1 MAQENDQTELNL
13 PSTPTATRTDADGVT
28 RLYDRLRCKWVAA
41 TPEEHVR
48 QQFTGYL
55 TGPLHFPSAFVAN
68 EVGLTLNG
76 TRRRCDTLIYTR
88 TLKPLCI
95 VEYKRPTVEITR
107 RVFDQIAR
115 YNSVLGA
122 RYLIVSNGL
131 RHYCCRFTGS
141 GYEFLSFIPSYE
153 EMTADVKKKQPN

>member
-1 MAQENDQTELNL
+1 MSQEKSNTELNL
-13 PSTPTATRTDADGVT
+13 PQSAAAVRDDGDGVR
-28 RLYDRLRCKWVAA
+28 RLYDRLRGKWVAA
-41 TPEEHVR
+41 TPEEYVR
-48 QQFTGYL
+48 QQFVGYL
-55 TGPLHFPSAFVAN
+55 TEVLRFPTAFVAN

-88 TLKPLCI
+88 ALQPLCI
-95 VEYKRPTVEITR
+95 VEYKRPSVEITR
-107 RVFDQIAR
+107 RVFEQIAR

-141 GYEFLSFIPSYE
+141 GYEFLSSIPNYE
-153 EMTADVKKKQPN
+153 EMSADSKKNQSN